1 MLYGLSSVV
10 VIGVASSA
18 WPQNNAL
25 SMELYS
31 QLEGLLADGTIK
43 PMKIEIVHGGL
54 NALEEAFKTFDKVS
68 GVKRVVLPQ
77 ETRVV

>member
-1 MLYGLSSVV
+1 MSFFHSPELVLTRGL
-10 VIGVASSA
+10 
-18 WPQNNAL
+18 Q
-25 SMELYS
+25 
-31 QLEGLLADGTIK
+31 

-77 ETRVV
+77 ETHVI